1 VVAGGRDLDHSG
13 LFINQHAGTL
23 LLMSLRVYFVGG
35 PADHT
40 EHEYLH
46 YSAPLPSLWWCENET
61 PERGAVYHRI
71 GVSPDATGRWRYEF
85 IDR

>member
-1 VVAGGRDLDHSG
+1 MVAGGRDLDHSG
-13 LFINQHAGTL
+13 LSINQHPGTL

-40 EHEYLH
+40 EREYLH
-46 YSAPLPSLWWCENET
+46 YSAPLPSLWWYENET